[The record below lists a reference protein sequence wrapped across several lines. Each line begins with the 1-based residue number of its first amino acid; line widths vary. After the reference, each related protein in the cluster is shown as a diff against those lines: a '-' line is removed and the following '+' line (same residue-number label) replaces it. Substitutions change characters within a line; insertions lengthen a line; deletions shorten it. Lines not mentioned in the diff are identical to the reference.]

1 MRTRYVL
8 LRRRATPNRP
18 VEPPSMEGGEPG
30 MGRKSCS
37 MPIDWGDL
45 AAGQSLGM
53 LADGVD
59 LFESE
64 LANVVLA

>member
-1 MRTRYVL
+1 
-8 LRRRATPNRP
+8 
-18 VEPPSMEGGEPG
+18 MEGGEPG